1 MTSSQRII
9 KNLAITF
16 GIFLAVVIISSVI
29 SGLYFIINT
38 FNTNNNNIEKE
49 ISTLWEQKEDNVT
62 SLDIDINYSN
72 ITIKT
77 GNKFLLETNNK
88 NIKYKYSNENLK
100 IEEKKYNLLNTKNTS
115 EVIITIPS
123 NLKLN
128 DVDID
133 NGAGTLNIE
142 NINTKKLNLNLAA
155 GITIIENI
163 ISDKTDIDS
172 GAGKFI
178 IKSGNINNLNFDIGV
193 GTTEITTRIT
203 GTSEINTGV
212 GKLELNLIGS
222 IDDYKIKVNKGI
234 GNVEINNKTA
244 VDGEIVG
251 TGSNYIDIDGGIGK
265 VNVIFKE
272 NR

>member
-9 KNLAITF
+9 KNIAIAF
-16 GIFLAVVIISSVI
+16 GIFLVVVIISSII
-29 SGLYFIINT
+29 SGLYFIINI
-38 FNTNNNNIEKE
+38 FNTNNNNIKQE
-49 ISTLWEQKEDNVT
+49 ISTLWEQNNDNIMN
-62 SLDIDINYSN
+62 LDININYSN
-72 ITIKT
+72 ITIKS

-88 NIKYKYSNENLK
+88 NIKYKYSDESLK
-100 IEEKKYNLLNTKNTS
+100 IEEKKYNLLNTKNAS

-142 NINTKKLNLNLAA
+142 NINTKKLNLNVGA

-172 GAGKFI
+172 GTGKFI
-178 IKSGNINNLNFDIGV
+178 IKSGSINNLNFDIGV

-251 TGSNYIDIDGGIGK
+251 TGINYIDIDAGIGK

-272 NR
+272 NT